1 MKTML
6 VIARRTFGRLSG
18 QSTSVFAAVAFLA
31 ASGALFARA
40 LFSAEGTAVS
50 VASVWAVSASYALP
64 LLASLLTMRLWNGD
78 GEQGDDEMDL
88 VAPVPERKFAAGRF
102 LGAYAA
108 VALTVA
114 VSLCV
119 PVLVLPRCAPA
130 LASGL
135 TVARLL
141 PAFAALCAYA
151 LPLTA
156 IGSLAAVAFRRP
168 APSAVASFALTC
180 ALPQALYRA
189 LVEWCPL
196 VRARF
201 AEMPLDSLVAGAA
214 DGSVSIGGVAV
225 AAAVTV
231 FAVFAASKAFAMRRF
246 VGGGKA
252 VLKASTLL
260 SVASALLATALFAA
274 LAYRLDV
281 RIGWPGGSREAGF
294 SARTREILS
303 SVTREVRIT
312 ACLRRSSPGFV
323 PVSRLLRSVVAESR
337 TVAGA
342 DVTCDLVD
350 PRWDSSAARL
360 AQMGLG
366 EGTVMFS
373 SGRRRVVVSAKDI
386 DEAAC
391 ASAIQR
397 LSMPMRSDRVLFTAG
412 HGEPGVDDFGQD
424 GASDAARA
432 LRQDGY
438 RVESLFTATSSIPS
452 DCSVLVVSGARVPF
466 SSSELRDIEM
476 FLAQGGHL
484 LATVSGDGSAGLGPI
499 LEAHG
504 VAVNRVESRVRTTD
518 GSNVVVSEFADHA
531 VSSQLVGT
539 AVVLGPGA
547 VWFGVGASAPGRG
560 SGFSFTPLCMA
571 DGLAFAV
578 AAEKG
583 AYLKSD
589 LAIRPARIVL
599 IGDNSFLRNASLA
612 SRANANRD
620 LLLNSVAWLDGIDAS
635 GSADIAGDVV
645 AAHMDRGER
654 IRFAAVSSL
663 CVPAAAALFG
673 MMCIAWKRRH
683 P

>member
-1 MKTML
+1 MKTLL
-6 VIARRTFGRLSG
+6 VIARRAFGRLAG

-31 ASGALFARA
+31 GSGALFAKA

-50 VASVWAVSASYALP
+50 VASVWAVSVSYALP
-64 LLASLLTMRLWNGD
+64 LLAALFTMRLWNGD
-78 GEQGDDEMDL
+78 GEPGCDEIDL

-108 VALTVA
+108 VVLTVA

-119 PVLVLPRCAPA
+119 PVLVLPRCAQA

-135 TVARLL
+135 SVSRLV

-168 APSAVASFALTC
+168 APAAVASLVLTC
-180 ALPQALYRA
+180 AVPHALYRA
-189 LVEWCPL
+189 LVEWSPL
-196 VRARF
+196 VRMRF
-201 AEMPLDSLVAGAA
+201 AEMPLDSLIADAA
-214 DGSVSIGGVAV
+214 DGSVSLGGVAV
-225 AAAVTV
+225 SAAVSV

-246 VGGGKA
+246 VGGGKVA
-252 VLKASTLL
+252 LKASTLL

-281 RIGWPGGSREAGF
+281 RIGWLGGSREAGF

-303 SVTREVRIT
+303 SVPHEVRIT
-312 ACLRRSSPGFV
+312 ACLRRSSPRFV
-323 PVSRLLRSVVAESR
+323 SVSRLLRSIVAESR

-342 DVTCDLVD
+342 DVTCDFID
-350 PRWDSSAARL
+350 PRWDSSSARL
-360 AQMGLG
+360 AQMGIG
-366 EGTVMFS
+366 EGAVMFS
-373 SGRRRVVVSAKDI
+373 SGRRRIVVPAKDI

-397 LSMPMRSDRVLFTAG
+397 LSMPMRRDRVLFTAG

-424 GASDAARA
+424 GASDAVRA

-438 RVESLFTATSSIPS
+438 RVEALFTATSSIPS

-466 SSSELRDIEM
+466 SSSELRDVEL

-484 LATVSGDGSAGLGPI
+484 LATVSNDGSAGLGPL
-499 LEAHG
+499 LESHG
-504 VAVNRVESRVRTTD
+504 IAVNRVEAKVRTTD
-518 GSNVVVSEFADHA
+518 GSNVVVSEFGDHA
-531 VSSQLVGT
+531 VSSQLAGT
-539 AVVLGPGA
+539 AVVLAPGA
-547 VWFGVGASAPGRG
+547 VWFGNDASASGREN
-560 SGFSFTPLCMA
+560 GFSFSPLCMA
-571 DGLAFAV
+571 DGFTFAV

-589 LAIRPARIVL
+589 LAIRPARMVL

-620 LLLNSVAWLDGIDAS
+620 LLLNSVAWLAGIDVS
-635 GSADIAGDVV
+635 GSADIAGNVL
-645 AAHMDRGER
+645 AAHMDRGGR
-654 IRFAAVSSL
+654 IRFAAISSL
-663 CVPAAAALFG
+663 CVPAVAALFG

>member
-1 MKTML
+1 MRTL
-6 VIARRTFGRLSG
+6 TVIARRAFGRLSG
-18 QSTSVFAAVAFLA
+18 QSTAAFAAAAFLA
-31 ASGALFARA
+31 ASGALFAKG

-50 VASVWAVSASYALP
+50 VASVWAVSASYSLP
-64 LLASLLTMRLWNGD
+64 LLAALFTMRLWNGD
-78 GEQGDDEMDL
+78 GEPGGDEIDL

-108 VALTVA
+108 VILTVA
-114 VSLCV
+114 ISLCV
-119 PVLVLPRCAPA
+119 PVLVLPQCAPA

-135 TVARLL
+135 SFARMA

-156 IGSLAAVAFRRP
+156 IGSLAAVVLRRP
-168 APSAVASFALTC
+168 APAAVASLALTC
-180 ALPQALYRA
+180 AAPRALYRA
-189 LVEWCPL
+189 LVEWSPP
-196 VRARF
+196 VRMRF
-201 AEMPLDSLVAGAA
+201 AEMPLDALIADAA
-214 DGSVSIGGVAV
+214 DGSVSLGGVAV
-225 AAAVTV
+225 AAAVSV

-246 VGGGKA
+246 VGGGKVA
-252 VLKASTLL
+252 LKASTLL
-260 SVASALLATALFAA
+260 AVASALLATALFAA

-281 RIGWPGGSREAGF
+281 RIGCPGGSREAGF

-303 SVTREVRIT
+303 GVPHEVRIT
-312 ACLRRSSPGFV
+312 ACLRRSSPRFV

-342 DVTCDLVD
+342 DVTCEFID

-360 AQMGLG
+360 AQTGIG
-366 EGTVMFS
+366 EGAVMFS
-373 SGRRRVVVSAKDI
+373 SGRRRIVVSAKDI

-397 LSMPMRSDRVLFTAG
+397 LSMPMRRDRVLLTAG

-438 RVESLFTATSSIPS
+438 RVEALFTATSSIPS

-466 SSSELRDIEM
+466 SSSELRDIEL

-484 LATVSGDGSAGLGPI
+484 LATVSDDGSAGLGPL

-504 VAVNRVESRVRTTD
+504 VAVNRVEAKVRTTD
-518 GSNVVVSEFADHA
+518 GSNVVVSEFGDHA
-531 VSSQLVGT
+531 VSGQLAGT
-539 AVVLGPGA
+539 AVVLAPGA
-547 VWFGVGASAPGRG
+547 VWFGTGASASGREG
-560 SGFSFTPLCMA
+560 GFSFSPLCMA

-589 LAIRPARIVL
+589 LAIRPARMVL
-599 IGDNSFLRNASLA
+599 IGDDSFLRNASLA

-620 LLLNSVAWLDGIDAS
+620 LLLNSVAWLAGIDAP
-635 GSADIAGDVV
+635 GSSDIAGNVL
-645 AAHMDRGER
+645 AAHMDRGGR
-654 IRFAAVSSL
+654 VRFAAASSL
-663 CVPAAAALFG
+663 CVPALAALAG